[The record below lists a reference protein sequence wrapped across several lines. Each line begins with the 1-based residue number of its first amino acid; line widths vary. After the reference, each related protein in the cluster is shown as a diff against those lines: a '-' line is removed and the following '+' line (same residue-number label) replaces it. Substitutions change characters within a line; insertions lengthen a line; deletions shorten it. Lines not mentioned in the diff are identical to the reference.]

1 MAASALLPALLPYTD
16 EERRDLV
23 GALTAL
29 SLDLQDLTAAA
40 YLAHWSVR
48 GPATWQLHLLFGEL
62 AAALS
67 GHVDTVSEYL
77 SELGAAPVGTAQQVA
92 EGSRLDPYPTDLVD
106 GMAHCKALTDRGKAF
121 LTNARDAAEVCNDA
135 SAPDA
140 LDLVTQL
147 MRDASKKLNFIAD
160 HLWSGKA

>member
-1 MAASALLPALLPYTD
+1 MASNAPPLRPSLLPYTD

-48 GPATWQLHLLFGEL
+48 GPATWQLHQLFGEF

-77 SELGAAPVGTAQQVA
+77 RELGAQPVGTAQQIA

-106 GMAHCKALTDRGKAF
+106 GLDHCKALAERGQAF
-121 LTNARDAAEVCNDA
+121 LGYARSAVEVCNEV
-135 SAPDA
+135 SAADA

-147 MRDASKKLNFIAD
+147 HRDASKKLNFIAD
-160 HLWSGKA
+160 HVT